1 MVHSLENT
9 LHYLTVTFESTAD
22 PVVVVVVVVVVV
34 EPVVVVVYLT
44 SVLVSALLSLLS
56 VITTWIF
63 LILPYELKTLFKYLK
78 NEPLFS
84 NCKWPFAS

>member
-9 LHYLTVTFESTAD
+9 LHYFTVTFESTAD

-34 EPVVVVVYLT
+34 EPAVVVVVYFT
-44 SVLVSALLSLLS
+44 SVLVSALLS

-63 LILPYELKTLFKYLK
+63 LILPYALKTLFKYFK

-84 NCKWPFAS
+84 NCKCPFAS